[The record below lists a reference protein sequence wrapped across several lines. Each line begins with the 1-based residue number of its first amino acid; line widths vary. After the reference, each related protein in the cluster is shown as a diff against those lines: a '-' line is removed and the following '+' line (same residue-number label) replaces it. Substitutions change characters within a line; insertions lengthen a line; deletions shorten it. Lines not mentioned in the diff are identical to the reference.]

1 MAPRLARNTALF
13 FVSFAYTGYSPVAPG
28 TVGSALA
35 CALLYLFPALLSHP
49 AFVIALALA
58 AALVLNGMELP
69 NKDPQHVVVDE
80 AAGMCLT
87 MIGQPVTAI
96 SLLAGFV
103 LFRLFDIL
111 KPFPIR
117 RIERLP
123 KGWGIVADDLAAGI
137 YASVALLI
145 VRRIL

>member
-1 MAPRLARNTALF
+1 MAPRLARNAALF

-35 CALLYLFPALLSHP
+35 CVLLYLFPALLSHP

-58 AALVLNGMELP
+58 AAMVLNSMELP